1 MKTELIVSCPHCR
14 KETSVFMEQR
24 NDEFR
29 NIIDT
34 FLTSMA
40 PDIKGYSFDG
50 EAQCP
55 CGKRLTATL
64 TVSCRSSGD
73 GRAFPGRGGTGG

>member
-24 NDEFR
+24 NDRFKNVIE
-29 NIIDT
+29 T
-34 FLTSMA
+34 FLTGMA

-50 EAQCP
+50 EAQCA
-55 CGKRLTATL
+55 CGKLLTATL
-64 TVSCRSSGD
+64 TVSGRSSGGKND
-73 GRAFPGRGGTGG
+73 